1 MTTTN
6 NTFNT
11 ARKFGVEIEF
21 KGVTRTRAESA
32 LRDAGLNVV
41 IEGYN
46 HDTRSHWKIVSD
58 GSVHGGW
65 ELVSPPLS
73 GVEGLREVKL
83 AAETLVNAG
92 AYVDR
97 DCGLHVHVDG
107 ANLSAA
113 TIVNMT
119 KRYALHENEINKLI
133 PSFRHS
139 CSWAQGMSNVATLVS
154 DYLRSNPTAT
164 ARAIS
169 EQIDSRYYKLNLQAY
184 LRHGTIE
191 FRQHS
196 GTCDGTKI
204 ANWIMFCVRFV
215 EDSIVTV
222 VAPAAPVQTV
232 QVPSVPA
239 TSERANAIARKFSK
253 MLELFA
259 NIGSYGTLSASTI
272 ATALEISEASIP
284 SYVSMLRNRYPSVK
298 IRAARGRGYYTTTN
312 ALAIRAV
319 LTGQSVAVAPVTA
332 PVAPSVT
339 VVVPVDRGV
348 YATLPRPVA
357 AYYQERAHDFGST
370 ASL

>member
-1 MTTTN
+1 MTTN
-6 NTFNT
+6 NTFTSN
-11 ARKFGVEIEF
+11 RKFGVEIEF
-21 KGVTRTRAESA
+21 KGLSRYDAEDA
-32 LRDAGLNVV
+32 LRNAGLNVQ

-58 GSVHGGW
+58 GSVSDGW

-73 GVEGLREVKL
+73 GNAGLEEVRT
-83 AAETLVNAG
+83 AANAMVAAG

-97 DCGLHVHVDG
+97 ECGLHVHVDG

-119 KRYALHENEINKLI
+119 ERYARHEGEINKLV
-133 PSFRHS
+133 PSFRHA
-139 CSWAQGMSNVATLVS
+139 CSWARSMNTVASTVRG
-154 DYLRSNPTAT
+154 YLNNNPTAT

-204 ANWIMFCVRFV
+204 ANWIVFCVTFV

-222 VAPAAPVQTV
+222 VASGAPVQTV

-239 TSERANAIARKFSK
+239 TSERANAIGRKFVK

-259 NIGSYGTLSASTI
+259 NYGTSVTIPASSI
-272 ATALEISEASIP
+272 ASALEISEASVP
-284 SYVSMLRNRYPSVK
+284 SYVSMVRDRYPSVK
-298 IRAARGRGYYTTTN
+298 IRASRGCGYYTTTN
-312 ALAIRAV
+312 ALAIRAA
-319 LTGQSVAVAPVTA
+319 LSGQTVTVAPVTA

-339 VVVPVDRGV
+339 VQVPVDRGV

-357 AYYQERAHDFGST
+357 AFYQERAHDFGST
-370 ASL
+370 VSL